1 MATSQLFPIRLT
13 NLMKVPE
20 TLVLAEELLASLQ
33 KTLIELENPDENP
46 VTIFK
51 KNMEE
56 GFLFPAAL
64 KDATNAVTVY
74 ANIYQSILELKEIIE
89 LKKWD

>member
-13 NLMKVPE
+13 NLMKIPE
-20 TLVLAEELLASLQ
+20 TKPLAEELLTSLQ
-33 KTLIELENPDENP
+33 RTLVELENPEENP
-46 VTIFK
+46 CLIFK
-51 KNMEE
+51 QNMEDE
-56 GFLFPAAL
+56 FFFPAAL

-74 ANIYQSILELKEIIE
+74 ANIYQSILELKEILE

>member
-20 TLVLAEELLASLQ
+20 TKSLAEELLASLQ
-33 KTLIELENPDENP
+33 KTLVELENPEENP
-46 VTIFK
+46 CLVFK
-51 KNMEE
+51 QNMEE

-64 KDATNAVTVY
+64 KDASNAVTVY
-74 ANIYQSILELKEIIE
+74 ANIYQSIIELKEILE